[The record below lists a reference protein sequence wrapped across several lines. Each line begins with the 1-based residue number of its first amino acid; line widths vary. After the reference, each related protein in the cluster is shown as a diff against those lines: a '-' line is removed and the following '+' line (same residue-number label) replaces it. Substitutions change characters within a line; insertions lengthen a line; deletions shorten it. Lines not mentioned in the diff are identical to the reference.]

1 MYNFLF
7 FTFFIYI
14 NSQKYLPIFDIIGNI
29 SKINIPR
36 TEDDYYESTIDY
48 LIEIM
53 ENYAYLNL
61 LKSPPKVN
69 GTYNLTKVDII
80 QELLDL
86 KSRIKGTKPKFYE
99 FYQNLSK
106 IIASTQDYHIIFTYI
121 GKEKQ
126 FDLLTKLIIS
136 SPIEFDF
143 RKDKK
148 VLVNLN
154 NVISVLNNETKIPN
168 SDIILSYFKNET
180 FVVKINDK
188 NIYDFIRDFCSDYC
202 RFKSKNSKFT
212 FNKINIRGFN
222 LWQCPLTLNE
232 FKYFNITYSNGVTI
246 SSNYIGFI
254 PNTNY
259 FEFNKTN
266 FNLENFYNL
275 KNKYIDENFILE
287 KNKKNIIWDIN
298 IDNRIKCKVDHKN
311 EVNVIFQNSFKPNNL
326 DPIGIINNISY
337 CHGHFT
343 NNNYPIIVIESS
355 NAGGYFQLSKLMQQ
369 MVQDLIYPKNYFSV
383 IHNNNTKQFLYDN
396 KDSFIFVDDN
406 ETKNLTIE
414 EFYNDSV
421 YEKYGDLTIER
432 SRQRLL
438 VDLNFESLI
447 KKNIFKRNKIKKP
460 TNIIIF
466 TDGLSF
472 SSTSVFIKNLYYF
485 GGAILVGYSGD
496 PELEYFDASQN
507 PTFIFTNLTGIKGFN
522 KLLQK
527 GFYFPQM
534 PIGPMYRS
542 SYDKNNENIP
552 EEFIVNLIDERI
564 NIYNNYN
571 DDLYEDFITEAK
583 KIFKKYEKECNPD
596 NKYLNYLKEDCKFND
611 KNLHG
616 GYKCGD
622 DGKWNKK
629 CVPFYCDENY
639 YFEPN
644 RKKCILLKEKDKE
657 NKDKNNI
664 SKYIIIFSILG
675 ILIIALVILHKSG
688 KINLM
693 FFSKKKDINYK
704 EMKDELMRY

>member
-1 MYNFLF
+1 M
-7 FTFFIYI
+7 
-14 NSQKYLPIFDIIGNI
+14 
-29 SKINIPR
+29 
-36 TEDDYYESTIDY
+36 
-48 LIEIM
+48 
-53 ENYAYLNL
+53 
-61 LKSPPKVN
+61 
-69 GTYNLTKVDII
+69 
-80 QELLDL
+80 
-86 KSRIKGTKPKFYE
+86 
-99 FYQNLSK
+99 
-106 IIASTQDYHIIFTYI
+106 
-121 GKEKQ
+121 
-126 FDLLTKLIIS
+126 
-136 SPIEFDF
+136 
-143 RKDKK
+143 
-148 VLVNLN
+148 
-154 NVISVLNNETKIPN
+154 
-168 SDIILSYFKNET
+168 
-180 FVVKINDK
+180 
-188 NIYDFIRDFCSDYC
+188 
-202 RFKSKNSKFT
+202 
-212 FNKINIRGFN
+212 
-222 LWQCPLTLNE
+222 
-232 FKYFNITYSNGVTI
+232 
-246 SSNYIGFI
+246 
-254 PNTNY
+254 
-259 FEFNKTN
+259 
-266 FNLENFYNL
+266 
-275 KNKYIDENFILE
+275 
-287 KNKKNIIWDIN
+287 
-298 IDNRIKCKVDHKN
+298 DHKN
-311 EVNVIFQNSFKPNNL
+311 EVNVVFQNSFKPNNL

-337 CHGHFT
+337 CHGNFT

-414 EFYNDSV
+414 EFYNDIV

-507 PTFIFTNLTGIKGFN
+507 PTFILTNLTGIKGFN

-571 DDLYEDFITEAK
+571 DDLYEDFIIEAK

-693 FFSKKKDINYK
+693 FYSKKIDINYK
-704 EMKDELMRY
+704 EMKDELIRY